1 MRKQIDLFPRSV
13 LKALAVY
20 GILHILFAFILP
32 AHMTGGWIAGYLLG
46 LLAVL
51 LHFAASVFTGKSSD
65 DRFFRIFFLSL
76 VIRFLLIL
84 VLFVI
89 LVLSEKFE
97 QLSFTVGFLISYIF
111 HSVNDVILLNNKLTN
126 HSG

>member
-1 MRKQIDLFPRSV
+1 MSKPKSKLPYPV

-20 GILHILFAFILP
+20 GILHISLAFILP
-32 AHMTGGWIAGYLLG
+32 SEMTGGWIAGYLLG

-51 LHFAASVFTGKSSD
+51 LHFVASVFTGNATE
-65 DRFFRIFFLSL
+65 DRFFRLFYFSL
-76 VIRFLLIL
+76 IIRFLLIL
-84 VLFVI
+84 ALFII
-89 LVLSEKFE
+89 LVFSEKFE

-111 HSVNDVILLNNKLTN
+111 HSVNDVILLNKKLTN